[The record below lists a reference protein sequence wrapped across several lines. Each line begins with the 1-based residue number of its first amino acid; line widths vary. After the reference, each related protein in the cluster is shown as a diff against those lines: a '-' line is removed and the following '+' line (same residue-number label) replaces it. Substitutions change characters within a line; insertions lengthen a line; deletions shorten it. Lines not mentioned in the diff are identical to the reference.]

1 MTKPTSALGKR
12 DKEGLTIKRTGE
24 TPSRTN
30 RSASQFRGV
39 THHCRTNRFEAHIW
53 QDSKQIYLGGFYTE
67 QQAALAYDLAAIRFR
82 CDDAITNF
90 NTDLYQA
97 ELADTEAGCPAH
109 WDVVQS
115 LRGQSKAMNR
125 VDPAAGDSQGIGVCM
140 MDWEMAISAAVHCD
154 RTHLGVF
161 SSDIDAAR
169 AYDRILVAQR
179 GLDAC
184 TGINFNL
191 VDYAD
196 LLSKEQIQDGID
208 RGLLPP
214 TLPLSYK
221 PVPAPQP
228 VLHICATI
236 INNNDNNNNANDPN
250 VLTIPM
256 LAGLPIDSAHDD
268 NEDEQEERTRV
279 VGIIPKKASI
289 TPRSVLDFEDMAAND
304 DVDRHVKI
312 DARFVQLTRENNKT
326 TNDIATDTNGD
337 DSGGNNDG
345 QRRKKTRKSSNQVSE
360 TSLETW
366 LDNVVM

>member
-1 MTKPTSALGKR
+1 MTRPTYSTGKH
-12 DKEGLTIKRTGE
+12 DSDGAPIKKTNE

-30 RSASQFRGV
+30 RSASQYRGV

-53 QDSKQIYLGGFYTE
+53 QENKQIYLGGFYTE

-82 CDDAITNF
+82 SDDAITNF
-90 NTDLYQA
+90 NTDLYQF
-97 ELADTEAGCPAH
+97 ELEDTEAGRPAH

-140 MDWEMAISAAVHCD
+140 MDWELAISAAVHCD

-161 SSDIDAAR
+161 SSDADAAR

-179 GLDAC
+179 GLDAS
-184 TGINFNL
+184 TRINFNL

-196 LLSKEQIQDGID
+196 LLSKEHIQHGIAN
-208 RGLLPP
+208 GMLPP

-228 VLHICATI
+228 VLNIDTTLYSKKHDDDLAIS
-236 INNNDNNNNANDPN
+236 
-250 VLTIPM
+250 M
-256 LAGLPIDSAHDD
+256 LASLPIDNAHDD
-268 NEDEQEERTRV
+268 NDNEEEETMV
-279 VGIIPKKASI
+279 VGVIPKKASI
-289 TPRSVLDFEDMAAND
+289 TPRSVLDFEEMATHHHD
-304 DVDRHVKI
+304 DDGGGGGERHGKI
-312 DARFVQLTRENNKT
+312 DASIVQSTREHNKT
-326 TNDIATDTNGD
+326 AHFVDTDGP
-337 DSGGNNDG
+337 
-345 QRRKKTRKSSNQVSE
+345 RRKKTRKTTE

-366 LDNVVM
+366 LDNVMM